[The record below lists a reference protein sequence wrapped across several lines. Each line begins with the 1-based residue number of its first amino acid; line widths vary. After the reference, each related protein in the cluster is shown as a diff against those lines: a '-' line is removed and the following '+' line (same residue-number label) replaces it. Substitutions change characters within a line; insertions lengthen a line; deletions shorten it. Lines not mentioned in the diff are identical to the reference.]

1 MGVLRYRVSHA
12 LGFRPWEA
20 AARQPDLSRI
30 LAAEFD
36 QEQAGAQPPFGTA
49 LDLGCGTGRHAIE
62 LARRGWQVTGVDI
75 VPKAIRLATRRA
87 RAAGVDARF
96 LKGDITALPAEV
108 GTGYRLILDFGAFHG
123 LTDPERHTMG
133 RQVDTVAAAD
143 AILLMVAFELGR
155 HGPLPRGA
163 APADLTAAFPGWT
176 IIDDVPLLK
185 WLGRM
190 VHLYRLRRTE
200 VPGTP
205 TSG

>member
-1 MGVLRYRVSHA
+1 MGVFRYRVAHA

-20 AARQPDLSRI
+20 AARQRDVSHI
-30 LAAEFD
+30 LAAELD
-36 QEQAGAQPPFGTA
+36 QEQAGAQSPSGTA
-49 LDLGCGTGRHAIE
+49 LDLGCGTGGHAVE

-96 LKGDITALPAEV
+96 LEGDITALPAEV
-108 GTGYRLILDFGAFHG
+108 GMGYRLILDFGVFHG
-123 LTDPERHTMG
+123 LTDPERHAMG

-143 AILLMVAFELGR
+143 ATLLMVAFELGR

-163 APADLTAAFPGWT
+163 APADITAAFPGWT

-185 WLGRM
+185 VAARM
-190 VHLYRLRRTE
+190 VHLYRLRRTG
-200 VPGTP
+200 VPGCR
-205 TSG
+205 